1 VIALLA
7 AAALTL
13 TPSTVLTKYEA
24 TIAKLREPRVFTL
37 EYTMEQTGSRAIEQ
51 SHRIFRSGA
60 NERDETLAVN
70 GNRATRPQVRVFRG
84 RRYRYTVKGLA
95 PRANAYSFRFV
106 GTRRDGHHLDY
117 VYALKPKTNAP
128 PFRFTQVTIDGVAF
142 LPTAVAFAT
151 RDHDGSGVVTFGK
164 RQKWWV
170 ATTAIA
176 SADAPGGAAHER
188 MAFYAYRFPPSLPPS
203 TFAVARP
210 LPKLGPP
217 PPP

>member
-1 VIALLA
+1 MIALLA
-7 AAALTL
+7 AAALVL
-13 TPSTVLTKYEA
+13 TPSAVVTKYEA
-24 TIAKLREPRVFTL
+24 TVAKLREPRVFTL

-51 SHRIFRSGA
+51 SHRIFRSGS

-84 RRYRYTVKGLA
+84 RRYRYTVKGLS
-95 PRANAYSFRFV
+95 PQTKAYAFRFV

-117 VYALKPKTNAP
+117 VYALAPKAKSG
-128 PFRFTQVTIDGVAF
+128 FRFTQVTIDGVAF

-151 RDHDGSGVVTFGK
+151 REHAGHGLITFGK

-176 SADAPGGAAHER
+176 SAEAPGGTAHER
-188 MAFYAYRFPPSLPPS
+188 MAFYAYRFPPSLPTS
-203 TFAVARP
+203 TFAIARP
-210 LPKLGPP
+210 LPKLGPALP
-217 PPP
+217 